1 MRRQI
6 KSLKEL
12 GGAPKETKSCRGR
25 GFLDLRGVRGL
36 ERAKIRSERADLKAL
51 GGNLEA

>member
-36 ERAKIRSERADLKAL
+36 ERGKIRSERAD
-51 GGNLEA
+51 